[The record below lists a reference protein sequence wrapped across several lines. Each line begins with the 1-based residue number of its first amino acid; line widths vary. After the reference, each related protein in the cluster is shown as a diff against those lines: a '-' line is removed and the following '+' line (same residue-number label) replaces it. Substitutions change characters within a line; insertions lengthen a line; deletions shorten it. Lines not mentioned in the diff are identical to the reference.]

1 MDHSPIKRLSLQ
13 QMKAALHEFDEHE
26 LHVFLTQNAGVV
38 KQVAPKMVWGLISH
52 PFIIEEMRVMICK
65 KGRSRPV
72 VNLLPMELHENELV
86 FIDKHS
92 TVMIDEYSQD
102 IEAEGV
108 TMTDELFRLAMGTTI
123 PPSLDGHLRM
133 FKLSLTDDEMAYIC
147 RLVDLLYDTIR
158 RDDCS
163 SRVFLGLAATFWWY
177 VDQLY
182 RSHKQANHLK
192 SDREQEVFARFI
204 SLVNEHAR
212 QQHNLAYYADRLCLS
227 PRYMGSMVKQ
237 VSGRSA
243 KEWIDE
249 ALVTAIKVD
258 LRHTT
263 KPLKQ
268 IADEMAFPNTSFFSK
283 FFKRMTNLTPLE
295 YRKRGTTI

>member
-13 QMKAALHEFDEHE
+13 QMKAALHEFDERE

-38 KQVAPKMVWGLISH
+38 KRVAPRMVWSLVNH

-72 VNLLPMELHENELV
+72 INLLPMELHENELV

-92 TVMIDEYSQD
+92 TVMIDGYSQD
-102 IEAEGV
+102 IEAEGF

-133 FKLSLTDDEMAYIC
+133 FKLSLTHDEMAYIC

-158 RDDCS
+158 REDCS

-182 RSHKQANHLK
+182 RSHEQANHVK